1 MHSKSFI
8 QLFQQTHHLIENLQY
23 LQAILNH
30 TNRFKKKKLKE
41 AQELDEF

>member
-30 TNRFKKKKLKE
+30 TNRLKKKTQE